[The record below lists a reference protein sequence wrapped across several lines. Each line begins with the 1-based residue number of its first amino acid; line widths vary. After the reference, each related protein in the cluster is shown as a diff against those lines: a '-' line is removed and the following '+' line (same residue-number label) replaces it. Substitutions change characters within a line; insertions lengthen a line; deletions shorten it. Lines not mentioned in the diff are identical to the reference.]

1 MMLFKTRSKLTVV
14 CMILISG
21 FVGLKVGQ
29 YSPDWGAASMLLM
42 YISLAV
48 IAHALGKVKH

>member
-1 MMLFKTRSKLTVV
+1 MMLFKTRSRLTVF